1 MRCTSRGPHQLQALS
16 LQPVGSQ
23 GVSTSA
29 YGNRSRE
36 NSGWLGDGAC
46 VCALADTKTSLKSYN
61 LIGRR
66 IISIISPSRISRIF
80 RICRQRGIFDG
91 RIVILLELPILL
103 SISRRLQNHGSRLDR
118 RCSARGLCKAE
129 GALYSSLAR
138 TMHADCCSRAKI
150 KVISLYHSKRVP
162 ELRICLEKKAI

>member
-1 MRCTSRGPHQLQALS
+1 VPA
-16 LQPVGSQ
+16 GS
-23 GVSTSA
+23 
-29 YGNRSRE
+29 RSRE
-36 NSGWLGDGAC
+36 INGWLGDGVC
-46 VCALADTKTSLKSYN
+46 VCALADIKTSLKSYN

-80 RICRQRGIFDG
+80 RIFRQRGIFDG

-103 SISRRLQNHGSRLDR
+103 SISRRLQKHGSGLDQ

-150 KVISLYHSKRVP
+150 KVISVYHSKRVL

>member
-46 VCALADTKTSLKSYN
+46 VCV
-61 LIGRR
+61 GRYKNQPKIVLTLLDAESFLSSHHR
-66 IISIISPSRISRIF
+66 ESREYPEF
-80 RICRQRGIFDG
+80 ARQRGIFDG

-162 ELRICLEKKAI
+162 EPMICLEKQAI